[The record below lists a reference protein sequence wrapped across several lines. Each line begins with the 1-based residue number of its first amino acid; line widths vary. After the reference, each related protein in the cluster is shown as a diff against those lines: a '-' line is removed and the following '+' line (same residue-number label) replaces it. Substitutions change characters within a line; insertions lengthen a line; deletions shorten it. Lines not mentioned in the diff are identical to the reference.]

1 MYHEHE
7 TTTDT
12 SYRSELALATTQN
25 VDRSDHSAT
34 RGSRPKR
41 TKTKFRPVRVAFCPP
56 RFTNPPLSIK
66 FEQFQCV
73 WLFVGQQRGSNVGD
87 LHGTLHAIVIGKL
100 GYVHRKYNSR
110 NIFPWKAIQMENQTD
125 RIIRKTI
132 KITRTV

>member
-12 SYRSELALATTQN
+12 SYRSELALATTQS
-25 VDRSDHSAT
+25 VDRSDHSAP

-41 TKTKFRPVRVAFCPP
+41 TKTKFRSVRVAFCPP
-56 RFTNPPLSIK
+56 RFANPSLSVK

-73 WLFVGQQRGSNVGD
+73 RLFVRQQRGRNVGD

-100 GYVHRKYNSR
+100 GYVRRKPNNNSR
-110 NIFPWKAIQMENQTD
+110 NIFPWKAIHMENQTD
-125 RIIRKTI
+125 
-132 KITRTV
+132 